1 MYDHA
6 HHLNSVMAGAD
17 LLHPENQRV
26 IPAFLGAMYH
36 QFKQDNKYAIQLR
49 NYGDRFRD
57 QLPNHHLDNTTAAGK
72 IVIAEVISTQ
82 FRQRMNVDSSPF
94 QVSICYLH
102 FSAFFV
108 NNCYLRLEELLMTLI
123 MTTIFPFNF
132 T

>member
-1 MYDHA
+1 VFISSGGVSYFTYDSGATALYDHA

-57 QLPNHHLDNTTAAGK
+57 QLPNQHLDNTTEVGRS
-72 IVIAEVISTQ
+72 VIAEVISTQ
-82 FRQRMNVDSSPF
+82 FRQRMNVVSSPF
-94 QVSICYLH
+94 QVSMCLFLIVLC
-102 FSAFFV
+102 V
-108 NNCYLRLEELLMTLI
+108 N
-123 MTTIFPFNF
+123 
-132 T
+132 